1 MWYYLY
7 MPSIIGKKQAGKTYY
22 YLVESARVN
31 GKPRIVSQKYL
42 GSAEEVMARLDGGS
56 PGDPT
61 SSLHRS
67 FGDLAAVWTVLD
79 RLGVIAIIDEV
90 IGEPR
95 SDTQVSVGTYI
106 ALATLNRVV
115 APCSKLAF
123 SEWWAT
129 TAGDRLVRLSVPA
142 RDHRRF
148 WDAMD
153 AISPAQLTQI
163 ERRLSAVMVDQ
174 FCLDLSGLV
183 LDMTNFATY
192 IDSNNVRS
200 PIAQR
205 GHAKQR
211 RNDLR
216 LVGLGLVVST
226 DGAVPLLSHAYPG
239 NRHDA
244 TQFADVL
251 EELITRW
258 GALAKNTDQL
268 TLVYDAGQDSEANQN
283 AVALSPLHFVG
294 SLPPAQ
300 HRDLLAVARRR
311 YRVVDPERFPGLR
324 AFEARVVA
332 LGGDYRVV
340 VTHSDTLHAKQR
352 RGFDQTLA
360 KATGQLSELAD
371 RLARGRTRKD
381 RPGVE
386 AEIARITRPR
396 WVGRVVTWALS
407 GTGPKDFALSFD
419 VDEASRRQLEDELFG
434 KRILFSDREDW
445 SVADVVGA
453 YRSQHHVESDFR
465 QMKDR
470 QVVSF
475 SPMFHWTDSKIRV
488 HVFYCVLALAVAK
501 LMVREVRQSSMD
513 MSVREMLATLAGIE
527 ETVLF
532 YKGDRGRPRARR
544 LLTEMDPTQQRL
556 YDLFGLDAYAPK
568 R

>member
-1 MWYYLY
+1 MAF
-7 MPSIIGKKQAGKTYY
+7 IVGKKQDGKTYY
-22 YLVESARVN
+22 YLSESARVD

-42 GSAEEVMARLDGGS
+42 GSAEEVMARLEGS
-56 PGDPT
+56 SGDPS

-67 FGDLAAVWTVLD
+67 FGDVAAVWSVLD
-79 RLGVIAIIDEV
+79 RLGVITIIDEV
-90 IGEPR
+90 LGTRR

-123 SEWWAT
+123 TQWWDS
-129 TAGDRLVRLSVPA
+129 TAGDHLVRLSEPA

-153 AISPAQLTQI
+153 AISPEQLVEI
-163 ERRLSAVMVDQ
+163 ERRLSAVVVEK
-174 FCLDLSGLV
+174 FTLDLSGLV

-192 IDSNNVRS
+192 IDSDNERA

-205 GHAKQR
+205 GHAKQK

-216 LVGLGLVVST
+216 LVGLALVVST

-251 EELITRW
+251 EELVTRW
-258 GALAKNTDQL
+258 GALAAQSEHL

-283 AVALSPLHFVG
+283 AVASSALHFVG

-300 HRDLLAVARRR
+300 HPDLLAISRRR
-311 YRVVDPERFPGLR
+311 YRVVDEQRFPGLR
-324 AFEARVVA
+324 AFETRVTA
-332 LGGDYRVV
+332 LGGEYRVV
-340 VTHSDTLHAKQR
+340 VTHSDTLHAKQH

-360 KATGQLSELAD
+360 TASGRMKELAA
-371 RLARGRTRKD
+371 RLDRGRTRKD
-381 RPGVE
+381 RPGIE
-386 AEIARITRPR
+386 AEIARITKPR
-396 WVGRVVTWALS
+396 WVRRVLTWTLS
-407 GTGPKDFALSFD
+407 GTDPKDFALTFAID
-419 VDEASRRQLEDELFG
+419 DEARRQLEDELFG

-445 SVADVVGA
+445 SIAEVVGA

-465 QMKDR
+465 QMKDHE
-470 QVVSF
+470 VVSF
-475 SPMFHWTDSKIRV
+475 SPMFHWTDQKIRV
-488 HVFYCVLALAVAK
+488 HVFYCVLALTIAK
-501 LMVREVRQSSMD
+501 LMAREVNQSGTE
-513 MSVREMLATLAGIE
+513 MSVREMLSSLAGIQ
-527 ETVLF
+527 ETVLL
-532 YKGDRGRPRARR
+532 YKAERGRPRARR
-544 LLTEMDPTQQRL
+544 MITEMNPTQRRL